1 MSSENSNT
9 NLDTRVQKAKRFRVQ
24 RLIKLGEW
32 VESRQ
37 SILRLVAHTLWEN
50 FDKYMEDDDAY
61 CEYMSNQMEAVDILN
76 DLQIELRNVVSDDM
90 PDFNEFNGKVVMTH
104 RYACKDH
111 RTDVFLEDFPHEQQ
125 QDTPK
130 KATKKETVKNET

>member
-1 MSSENSNT
+1 MSSNNNSNT
-9 NLDTRVQKAKRFRVQ
+9 DVSNKVLKAKRYRVQ

-32 VESRQ
+32 LEQRESVF
-37 SILRLVAHTLWEN
+37 RLVANTLYEN
-50 FDKYMEDDDAY
+50 FDRYMEDDDAY

-76 DLQIELRNVVSDDM
+76 DLQIELRNVVSDEM

-111 RTDVFLEDFPHEQQ
+111 RTDVFLEDLPHEQQ
-125 QDTPK
+125 QTIKLP
-130 KATKKETVKNET
+130 ATINET

>member
-1 MSSENSNT
+1 MSSNN
-9 NLDTRVQKAKRFRVQ
+9 NNNNADLDQKVQKAKRYRVQ

-32 VESRQ
+32 VESRE
-37 SILRLVAHTLWEN
+37 SVFRLVANTLWEN

-76 DLQIELRNVVSDDM
+76 DLQIELRRVATDNM
-90 PDFNEFNGKVVMTH
+90 PSFDKFNGKVVMTH
-104 RYACKDH
+104 RFACKDH

-125 QDTPK
+125 QTIELP
-130 KATKKETVKNET
+130 AAVENET

>member
-1 MSSENSNT
+1 MSSKNSSDNAE
-9 NLDTRVQKAKRFRVQ
+9 LDIKVQKAKRFRVQ

-37 SILRLVAHTLWEN
+37 SIFRLVANTLWEN
-50 FDKYMEDDDAY
+50 FDQYMEDDDAF

-90 PDFNEFNGKVVMTH
+90 PSFNEFNGKVVMTH

-125 QDTPK
+125 QTIQLP
-130 KATKKETVKNET
+130 AVVNEA

>member
-1 MSSENSNT
+1 MSSDNSNT
-9 NLDTRVQKAKRFRVQ
+9 NVSIKVQKAKRFRVQ

-37 SILRLVAHTLWEN
+37 SIFRLVANSLWEN

-76 DLQIELRNVVSDDM
+76 DMQIELRRVTADDM
-90 PDFNEFNGKVVMTH
+90 PNYDEYNGKVVMTH

-111 RTDVFLEDFPHEQQ
+111 RTDVFLEDFPHAQQ
-125 QDTPK
+125 QTIELPAVTDE
-130 KATKKETVKNET
+130 A

>member
-1 MSSENSNT
+1 MSSDNSNT
-9 NLDTRVQKAKRFRVQ
+9 NVSIKVQKAKRFRVQ

-37 SILRLVAHTLWEN
+37 SIFRLVANSLWEN

-90 PDFNEFNGKVVMTH
+90 PNFDEFNGKVVMTH
-104 RYACKDH
+104 RYACKHH

-125 QDTPK
+125 QTIELPAVVD
-130 KATKKETVKNET
+130 ET